1 MISYGRYSESKQRYY
16 YWVCNKLTKIKSFK
30 KQRNLPFQGRR
41 DKEKHSGG
49 GNRPGEKNFNQQ
61 RKESTNKQQLQKING
76 GTFASLKKQIA
87 NQKENSRG

>member
-1 MISYGRYSESKQRYY
+1 MISYGRYCESKQRYY
-16 YWVCNKLTKIKSFK
+16 YWVCNKPTKIKSFK

-41 DKEKHSGG
+41 DKEKHS
-49 GNRPGEKNFNQQ
+49 EKHSE

-87 NQKENSRG
+87 NQKENSRVCKSC

>member
-41 DKEKHSGG
+41 DKEKHS
-49 GNRPGEKNFNQQ
+49 EKHSE
-61 RKESTNKQQLQKING
+61 RKESTKKQQLQKING